1 MNLYIYLFFL
11 LFILD
16 SACIISII
24 FIENRDTTT
33 TWAWLLILLMFP
45 FLGFLLYLC
54 FGQNISKEKIFTKK
68 AFIDNYKLINSI
80 NLINSKKSVQNNM
93 SNENLN
99 LIKMNLNT
107 NGSLYTNNN
116 SMKIY
121 CDG

>member
-80 NLINSKKSVQNNM
+80 N
-93 SNENLN
+93 
-99 LIKMNLNT
+99 
-107 NGSLYTNNN
+107 
-116 SMKIY
+116 
-121 CDG
+121 